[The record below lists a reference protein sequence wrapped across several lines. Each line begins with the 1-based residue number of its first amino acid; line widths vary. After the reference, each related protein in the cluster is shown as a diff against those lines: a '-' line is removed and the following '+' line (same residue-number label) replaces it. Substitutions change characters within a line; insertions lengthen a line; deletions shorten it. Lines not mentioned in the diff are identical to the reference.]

1 MPSPPITTPA
11 TRENSQRPQIVDPA
25 ARASCGGPRDDSATW
40 TPVHRQDGVFGG
52 IDGHPLHVA
61 RPGMRARYV
70 RVVAAQRT
78 CLHLD
83 TVEVVRFDG

>member
-1 MPSPPITTPA
+1 M
-11 TRENSQRPQIVDPA
+11 
-25 ARASCGGPRDDSATW
+25 
-40 TPVHRQDGVFGG
+40 HRQDGVFGG